1 MSNGKKKGAK
11 NEREL
16 CKWFKEWSGGLEFSR
31 VPASGGLR
39 WKNTENITGDII
51 CSDDRYS
58 RRFAFSVETKF
69 HKEINFEHLILGN
82 KKLKVIEFWEQAL
95 QDGIRGNKTP
105 ILFMRYNGMKKN
117 TWLVILNLKD
127 FNILLRDNPDIAN
140 DTYFII
146 ENERTHRLAVL
157 NSSTLLKTDFKTF
170 SINLKKQKR
179 KNGYKE

>member
-16 CKWFKEWSGGLEFSR
+16 CKWFQSWSGYEFSR

-69 HKEINFEHLILGN
+69 HKDINFEHLILGN
-82 KKLKVIEFWEQAL
+82 TKNKVLEFWKQAEE
-95 QDGIRGNKTP
+95 DGERGNKTP
-105 ILFMRYNGMKKN
+105 LLFMRYNGMPKN
-117 TWLVILNLKD
+117 TWFVVIDANTYKHAYSFGLKD
-127 FNILLRDNPDIAN
+127 AENIIFNIFSPKHNL
-140 DTYFII
+140 Y
-146 ENERTHRLAVL
+146 VL
-157 NSSTLLKTDFKTF
+157 NSSDMLKVNFKEL
-170 SINLKKQKR
+170 SIKLKKLRR
-179 KNGYKE
+179 KNGKN